1 MRRAGRIAEFF
12 FAGRYH
18 FRPPR
23 STYPGKARRD
33 RRPRIGQPL
42 AAEDIVIDRTD
53 RHILEILQ
61 EDGTRSV
68 AEIAERVNLS
78 TTPCWRRIQRLEQ
91 DGVIRRRVV
100 LLDAAKLNV
109 DVTVIVLIRTAHHG
123 TAWLKAFRD
132 AVVEIPEV
140 VEVHRMSGQ
149 VDYLLKVVVP
159 NIAAYDAVY
168 KRLIGIVE
176 LHDVSS
182 SFSMETIK
190 STTALPLG
198 YSGGV
203 PA

>member
-1 MRRAGRIAEFF
+1 V
-12 FAGRYH
+12 
-18 FRPPR
+18 
-23 STYPGKARRD
+23 KARRD
-33 RRPRIGQPL
+33 PRAPIPEPR

-61 EDGTRSV
+61 EDGTCSV
-68 AEIAERVNLS
+68 AEIAERVSLS

-100 LLDAAKLNV
+100 LLDAAKLNLA
-109 DVTVIVLIRTAHHG
+109 VTVIVLIRTAHHG

-190 STTALPLG
+190 STTALPLV
-198 YSGGV
+198 YSSGV

>member
-1 MRRAGRIAEFF
+1 M
-12 FAGRYH
+12 
-18 FRPPR
+18 
-23 STYPGKARRD
+23 
-33 RRPRIGQPL
+33 
-42 AAEDIVIDRTD
+42 DRTD

-61 EDGTRSV
+61 EDGTCSV
-68 AEIAERVNLS
+68 AEIAERVSLS

-100 LLDAAKLNV
+100 LLDAAKLNLA
-109 DVTVIVLIRTAHHG
+109 VTVIVLIRTAHHG

-190 STTALPLG
+190 STTALPLV
-198 YSGGV
+198 YSSGV